1 MIECKELNRF
11 FETKE
16 QMFKALR
23 EGHKEIISLKKA
35 QILKAVEKGCSVRTK
50 LLKDASIFKNIAFDD
65 NYYYI
70 VVNTTKVLDSHRDL
84 HINGIWDK
92 TAKERNKKNYLVDTH
107 ELSVKS
113 TIARKEY
120 VEILIAQ
127 IPFSS
132 LGKDYRGNTEALIYK
147 IPKDKIIDPKAKE
160 WLDSGDDIEASVKMQ
175 YVQILFAMDSDDPE
189 DEVFKIRF
197 DEYITQIMNKDEF
210 EDEYGPISY
219 FWVVKEAKNKDE
231 SSLVLLGSNSATGNF
246 KDKRK
251 PHKST
256 SEHQPSNDTGKSVHN
271 FYKHLN

>member
-1 MIECKELNRF
+1 MIDCKELNRSF
-11 FETKE
+11 DTKE
-16 QMFKALR
+16 EMFKALR

-50 LLKDASIFKNIAFDD
+50 LLKDASSFKNLNIDE

-84 HINGIWDK
+84 HINGLWDK
-92 TAKERNKKNYLVDTH
+92 TAKERNRKNYLVDTH

-120 VEILIAQ
+120 VEIIIVE

-132 LGKDYRGNTEALIYK
+132 VGKDYGGKTEASIYK
-147 IPKDKIIDPKAKE
+147 IPKDKIVDPKAKE
-160 WLDSGDDIEASVKMQ
+160 WLDSGDAIEASVRMQ

-189 DEVFKIRF
+189 DEIFKIRF
-197 DEYITQIMNKDEF
+197 DEYIGKIKNKEEF
-210 EDEYGPISY
+210 EDEYGPITY
-219 FWVVKEAKNKDE
+219 FWVVKEAKNINE
-231 SSLVLLGSNSATGNF
+231 SSLVLLGSNPATGNF
-246 KDKRK
+246 KDKGK
-251 PHKST
+251 PHQST
-256 SEHQPSNDTGKSVHN
+256 SKHQPSKDTGKSVHS